1 MSGWRVSRVCFSTY
15 LSYFVKRFIATQGS
29 VYERTKRWQDIE
41 PLLVYQEPQH
51 ILTKEDNVVP

>member
-1 MSGWRVSRVCFSTY
+1 MCFSTY